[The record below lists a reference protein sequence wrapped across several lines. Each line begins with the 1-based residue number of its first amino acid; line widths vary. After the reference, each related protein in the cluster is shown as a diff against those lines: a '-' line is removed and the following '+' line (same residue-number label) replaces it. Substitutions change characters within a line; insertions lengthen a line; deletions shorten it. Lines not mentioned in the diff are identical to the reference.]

1 MINIAG
7 LLKAP
12 RSIQQVTGA
21 VRFIRF
27 FKYEFIKALIFLFI
41 FFASVIYVN
50 SQSREYYSTSVTL
63 SK

>member
-7 LLKAP
+7 PLKAP
-12 RSIQQVTGA
+12 RSIQQVPGA
-21 VRFIRF
+21 VKFIRF
-27 FKYEFIKALIFLFI
+27 FKYEFIKALIFLFL

-50 SQSREYYSTSVTL
+50 SQSKEYYNTTVTL